1 MTATAGCISLGIS
14 AASLNAGSGTP
25 CPEVPSTRAS
35 RTANSPRGT
44 VPAGLN
50 LSVLSLKIPL
60 AARRSMARC
69 AGMPTISVK
78 MAPQAGTTAMTANAR
93 IPHPHRRRVRFVR
106 VFIDLPYSS
115 SAVGNNRWL
124 RLLFSVPLG
133 SSEDWPSYQVG
144 TAPGDRRLMDPGYV
158 RGVANRASEP
168 GGSEFPSYTPSG
180 IPTAPRLSGGFSILR
195 EIPAGVLAYHHIIP
209 HPHRPQAPPGL
220 HPLGDADAQ
229 QAQPGPHHGGN
240 PGHQLHA
247 AAAQRIRI
255 GLQDGHI
262 MIEPVKRLRQR
273 KQMLGHH
280 VGVVPLHRLRYSLG
294 EAAQGQDK
302 RPLRGSPRGH
312 RVERAIRHAVAAF
325 AQNTAGAHVGVLQVG
340 CTVSVQGKHPIPIE
354 DNVLHAVLR
363 EVRSE

>member
-78 MAPQAGTTAMTANAR
+78 MAPQAGTTAITANAR

-106 VFIDLPYSS
+106 VIIDLPYSS

-158 RGVANRASEP
+158 RGIANRASEP
-168 GGSEFPSYTPSG
+168 GGSEFPAYTPSG
-180 IPTAPRLSGGFSILR
+180 IPTAPRLSGGFLYPARNPCRCPCLPSALYLILIVLR
-195 EIPAGVLAYHHIIP
+195 LPEPTSARGRGCPAGPARSASRRQP
-209 HPHRPQAPPGL
+209 RPRVARGC
-220 HPLGDADAQ
+220 G
-229 QAQPGPHHGGN
+229 
-240 PGHQLHA
+240 A
-247 AAAQRIRI
+247 A
-255 GLQDGHI
+255 H
-262 MIEPVKRLRQR
+262 
-273 KQMLGHH
+273 
-280 VGVVPLHRLRYSLG
+280 
-294 EAAQGQDK
+294 
-302 RPLRGSPRGH
+302 
-312 RVERAIRHAVAAF
+312 
-325 AQNTAGAHVGVLQVG
+325 
-340 CTVSVQGKHPIPIE
+340 
-354 DNVLHAVLR
+354 
-363 EVRSE
+363 